1 MARVDRSGLTL
12 TATDDSKGLQGV
24 LHFKRDYF
32 SHYHY
37 TPALGHRLFGVAM
50 GSLVD
55 TLGVFAA
62 SDGLGLLVVTWPNAD
77 ACVAMELTHESD
89 DEHRPIKTRMYCQ
102 LSCEEADAPTD
113 HAAAMTAPCSEI
125 LIWVRAQS
133 LGGVSRRVE
142 SGGACRFM
150 PPPGELG

>member
-1 MARVDRSGLTL
+1 MDSSGLTL

-32 SHYHY
+32 LHYHY
-37 TPALGHRLFGVAM
+37 APPLGHRLFGVAM

-55 TLGVFAA
+55 TLGVFAS

-77 ACVAMELTHESD
+77 ACVAMELTHRSD
-89 DEHRPIKTRMYCQ
+89 DEHRPVTTRMYGQ

-113 HAAAMTAPCSEI
+113 HAAAMTSPCSEI
-125 LIWVRAQS
+125 LIWVRARALADFS
-133 LGGVSRRVE
+133 LSE
-142 SGGACRFM
+142 SVRGRAD
-150 PPPGELG
+150 